1 MSGVKDVHINSEPV
15 STLVGLLI
23 NHDTTVENFKIPYIT
38 MLHNKIKTV
47 EFSIVGFSDVSEF
60 QIPLFSFF
68 LLVYLLTVIGNLI
81 LILLICFSPTLK
93 TPMYFF
99 LCNLSSLDIVYTTVT
114 APKLIHIF
122 ATNNG
127 RISFTGCILQL
138 FFFVAFWNT
147 EYFLLTVMSYDRY
160 VAICKPLH
168 YTMIMNQRLC
178 TMAAVGT
185 WIGGMLGAV
194 SSSVVTSI
202 ATYNS
207 TSNLNH
213 FFCDIKVLEKV
224 ATSDTTAIRNVILAQ
239 GTLVVM
245 TAFLLTLVS
254 YIYIISSILKIRSTR
269 GKYKAF
275 STCASHLTVVTSF
288 YVLIFDLY
296 FRPKSAVSLNQGKV
310 LTVLFAYII
319 PLLNPVIYSFRNTD
333 VKEAFKRM
341 CKSNDGRV

>member
-1 MSGVKDVHINSEPV
+1 M
-15 STLVGLLI
+15 
-23 NHDTTVENFKIPYIT
+23 
-38 MLHNKIKTV
+38 
-47 EFSIVGFSDVSEF
+47 
-60 QIPLFSFF
+60 
-68 LLVYLLTVIGNLI
+68 GNMI

-99 LCNLSSLDIVYTTVT
+99 LCNLSCLDIVYTTVT
-114 APKLIHIF
+114 SPKLIHIF

-127 RISFTGCILQL
+127 RISFIGCIIQL
-138 FFFVAFWNT
+138 FFFVSFWNT

-168 YTMIMNQRLC
+168 YTMIMNWRLC
-178 TMAAVGT
+178 TIAAVGT
-185 WIGGMLGAV
+185 WIGGVLGAV
-194 SSSVVTSI
+194 SSAAVTST

-207 TSNLNH
+207 SSDLNH

-224 ATSDTTAIRNVILAQ
+224 AISDTTPIQNVILVQ
-239 GTLVVM
+239 GTLLVM

-254 YIYIISSILKIRSTR
+254 YIYIISTILKIRSTR

-296 FRPKSAVSLNQGKV
+296 FRTKSAVSLDQGKV

-319 PLLNPVIYSFRNTD
+319 PLLNPVIYSFRNKD

-341 CKSNDGRV
+341 CKKQ